1 MKKIT
6 FIGTGYV
13 GLVSG
18 AAISDFGHRVI
29 CADISKEKIRQL
41 NNGSVPIYEPGLTEL
56 LKKNINAGRLSFTYD
71 IKKAIRDSEIIFIAV
86 GTPEGK
92 DGKSDISAVKSV
104 AQVIGENIN
113 EYKVVCTKSTV
124 PVGTGDLIKSI
135 ITEHNFNNISF
146 DYVSN
151 PEFLR
156 EGSAVKDFLWPD
168 RIVIGS
174 ENKTSLNIMKEVYD
188 PLYIN
193 DKPILSTS
201 ITTAEMIKYA
211 ANAFLALKISY
222 INEVANLCETL
233 GADVQDVAKAMGQD
247 GRISS
252 KFLHPGPGYGGSCF
266 PKDTKAF
273 AKLSK
278 ENGEVMH
285 TIEASI
291 KSNENQKIRMVNKMK
306 TLVGGSFKDKKI
318 SILGLAFKPNTD
330 DVRDSAS
337 ITMINE
343 IKNNGGL
350 INAYDPVANKSMR
363 KIFEEINYFNS
374 WEEACKDVDAVAILT
389 EWNEFR
395 SMSIKRL
402 KQLMSKTILLDTRN
416 IIDVKK
422 LKEHKFTFD
431 NVGRGINNN
440 VN

>member
-41 NNGSVPIYEPGLTEL
+41 NNGFVPIYEPGLAEL
-56 LKKNINAGRLSFTYD
+56 LKKNINAGRLSFTCD

-104 AQVIGENIN
+104 AQVIGETIN
-113 EYKVVCTKSTV
+113 EYKVICTKSTV

-168 RIVIGS
+168 RIVIGT
-174 ENKTSLNIMKEVYD
+174 ENKISLNIMKEVYD

-233 GADVQDVAKAMGQD
+233 GTDVQDVAKAMGQD
-247 GRISS
+247 GRISP

-291 KSNENQKIRMVNKMK
+291 QSNENQKIRMVNKMK
-306 TLVGGSFKDKKI
+306 KLVGGSFKDKRI

-337 ITMINE
+337 ITMINA
-343 IKNNGGL
+343 IKNDGGL
-350 INAYDPVANKSMR
+350 INAYDPVANESMR

-374 WEEACKDVDAVAILT
+374 WEEACKDVDAVVILT

-395 SMSIKRL
+395 SMSIKEL
-402 KQLMSKTILLDTRN
+402 KQLMRKPILLDTRN

-422 LKEHKFTFD
+422 LKVNKFTFD
-431 NVGRGINNN
+431 NVGRGTLNN